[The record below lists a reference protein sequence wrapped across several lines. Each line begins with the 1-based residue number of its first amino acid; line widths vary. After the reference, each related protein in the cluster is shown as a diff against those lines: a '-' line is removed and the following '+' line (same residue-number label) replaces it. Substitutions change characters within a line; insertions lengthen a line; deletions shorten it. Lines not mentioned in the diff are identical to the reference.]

1 MTVDGETLSGAAFA
15 REGVTYAPL
24 VPLLDA
30 LGGWETTWDPSS
42 RTASAETALFDLDV
56 PVGRSHVLADGFP
69 FSLSAGTLVWGGRTY
84 VPLRSVANLLG
95 AQVDFAGWDSP
106 VEVRTAPAQDYTQED
121 LYWLSRI
128 ISAESRGESLL
139 GQMAVGSVILNRR
152 ASGKFPDTI
161 QGVIFDRKD
170 AVQFEPVANG
180 TIYDEPTRQS
190 ILAARLVLSGASVVG
205 GCMYFFNP
213 SLSTG
218 QWIRRNCTYYTS
230 IGCHMFYQ

>member
-42 RTASAETALFDLDV
+42 RTASAETALFDLDG

-128 ISAESRGESLL
+128 ISAESRGESLR
-139 GQMAVGSVILNRR
+139 GQVAVGNVILNRV
-152 ASGKFPDTI
+152 ASGQFPDTI
-161 QGVIFDRKD
+161 RDVIFDRKD

-180 TIYDEPTRQS
+180 TIYSEPTAQS
-190 ILAARLVLSGASVVG
+190 VLAARLALNGTSVVG
-205 GCMYFFNP
+205 NSLYFFNP
-213 SLSTG
+213 SYSSGSWVRQNRSYHGT
-218 QWIRRNCTYYTS
+218 
-230 IGCHMFYQ
+230 IGCHVFYR

>member
-1 MTVDGETLSGAAFA
+1 MDGEALPGEAYADSGTA
-15 REGVTYAPL
+15 Y
-24 VPLLDA
+24 VPLAPFLEA
-30 LGGWETTWDPSS
+30 VGGWETSWDPEA
-42 RTASAETALFDLDV
+42 RTAWAETDLFSLAA
-56 PVGRSHVLADGFP
+56 PIQNSHVLADGW
-69 FSLSAGTLVWGGRTY
+69 LYDTGGSTVVRDGSTY
-84 VPLRSVANLLG
+84 VPLRSLANLLG
-95 AQVDFAGWDSP
+95 AQVEFVDWDSP
-106 VEVRTAPAQDYTQED
+106 VAVFTAREAAYTEED

>member
-128 ISAESRGESLL
+128 ISAESRGESLR
-139 GQMAVGSVILNRR
+139 GQVAVGNVILNRV
-152 ASGKFPDTI
+152 ASGQFPDTI
-161 QGVIFDRKD
+161 RDVIFDRKD

-180 TIYDEPTRQS
+180 TIYSEPTAQS
-190 ILAARLVLSGASVVG
+190 VLAARLALNGTSVVG
-205 GCMYFFNP
+205 NSLYFFNP
-213 SLSTG
+213 SYSSGSWVRQNRPYHGT
-218 QWIRRNCTYYTS
+218 
-230 IGCHMFYQ
+230 IGCHVFYR